1 MADFSYKAR
10 SLTGD
15 LLSGVVVAPSENVA
29 YGMLRDKNLFIV
41 ELKEQK
47 KIKLFSGGLS
57 FGKQV
62 KTKEVVM
69 FSRQLSVMISS
80 NVPIV
85 RALKVL
91 IRQTENNSFK
101 SIISDIA
108 DEVDGGAKL
117 SQSLGRYPKVFS
129 NFFIQMVRSA
139 ETTGRLDEIL
149 VYLADQSEKDYDMM
163 AKARG
168 AMIYPAFILSALGG
182 VGVMMMVFVLPQI
195 TSIFESSSTQLPL
208 PTRILMGLSGF
219 LTGYWWIIFLAVI
232 GLVIGFRYV
241 SRTEEGRKRIDLL
254 KLKMPIFSPIF
265 SRLYIARFSRSL
277 STLLASG
284 VTLTQS
290 LDITSD
296 IVGNSIYHQ
305 LIQDTIKQ
313 VEAGAS
319 ITTIFIKSKDV
330 PIMLSQM
337 MSVGEQSGQ
346 LDKILLKVSE
356 FYTRELENSLANL
369 TTLIEPI
376 IMVIMGVAVGF
387 LVAAIIMPI
396 YNMSNAI

>member
-10 SLTGD
+10 SQAGD
-15 LLSGVVVAPSENVA
+15 LVSGVVVAPSENVA
-29 YGMLRDKNLFIV
+29 YGILRDKNLFIV
-41 ELKEQK
+41 DLKEQK
-47 KIKLFSGGLS
+47 HLKLFGGGMS
-57 FGKQV
+57 FGKPV
-62 KTKEVVM
+62 KTKEVVI
-69 FSRQLSVMISS
+69 FARQLSVMISS

-91 IRQTENNSFK
+91 IRQTENNRFK
-101 SIISDIA
+101 SIISDVA

-149 VYLADQSEKDYDMM
+149 EYLADQSEKEYDMV

-168 AMIYPAFILSALGG
+168 ALIYPAFILSAL
-182 VGVMMMVFVLPQI
+182 VVVAVMMMIFVLPQI
-195 TSIFESSSTQLPL
+195 MSIFVGADVQLPIT
-208 PTRILMGLSGF
+208 TRIFMGASNF
-219 LTGYWWIIFLAVI
+219 MVKFWWLLLLLAIGLAV
-232 GLVIGFRYV
+232 GYRVISKTEGG
-241 SRTEEGRKRIDLL
+241 SRQIDLL
-254 KLKMPIFSPIF
+254 KLRLPLVGPIF
-265 SRLYIARFSRSL
+265 SRTYISRFSRSL

-290 LDITSD
+290 LDIVSD
-296 IVGNSIYHQ
+296 VVGNKIYYQ

-319 ITTIFIKSKDV
+319 ITSVFVKSKDI
-330 PIMLSQM
+330 PLILSQM

-346 LDKILLKVSE
+346 LDKILSKVAD
-356 FYTRELENSLANL
+356 FYTRELENSLKNL

-376 IMVIMGVAVGF
+376 IMVIMGVAVGL
-387 LVAAIIMPI
+387 LVSAIILPI

>member
-10 SLTGD
+10 SQAGD
-15 LLSGVVVAPSENVA
+15 LVSGVVMAPTENIA
-29 YGMLRDKNLFIV
+29 YGILRDKNLFIV
-41 ELKEQK
+41 DLREQK
-47 KIKLFSGGLS
+47 KMKLFNGLS
-57 FGKQV
+57 IGRPV
-62 KTKEVVM
+62 KPKEVVI
-69 FSRQLSVMISS
+69 FARQLSVMITS

-91 IRQTENNSFK
+91 VRQTENNRFK
-101 SIISDIA
+101 TIISDIA

-117 SQSLGRYPKVFS
+117 SQSLARYPKVFS

-149 VYLADQSEKDYDMM
+149 EYLADQSEKDYDMV

-168 AMIYPAFILSALGG
+168 ALIYPAFILSALI
-182 VGVMMMVFVLPQI
+182 VVAVMMMVFVLPQI
-195 TSIFESSSTQLPL
+195 TSIFTGTNVQLPIT
-208 PTRILMGLSGF
+208 TRIFMWLSDF
-219 LTGYWWIIFLAVI
+219 MIHYWWLLVLMVI
-232 GLVIGFRYV
+232 GGVIGFRAI
-241 SRTEEGRKRIDLL
+241 SQTEKGREQIDLL
-254 KLKMPIFSPIF
+254 KIKMPLVGPIF
-265 SRLYIARFSRSL
+265 SRTYIARFSRSL

-290 LDITSD
+290 LDIVSD
-296 IVGNSIYHQ
+296 VVGNKVYHQ
-305 LIQDTIKQ
+305 IIQDTIKQ

-319 ITTIFIKSKDV
+319 ITTVFVKSKDI
-330 PIMLSQM
+330 PLMLSQM

-346 LDKILLKVSE
+346 LDKILSKVAD
-356 FYTRELENSLANL
+356 FYTRELENSLKNL

-376 IMVIMGVAVGF
+376 IMVIMGVAVGL
-387 LVAAIIMPI
+387 LVSAIIMPI

>member
-1 MADFSYKAR
+1 MADYSYKAR
-10 SLTGD
+10 GQSGELV
-15 LLSGVVVAPSENVA
+15 SGVVMAPTESIA
-29 YGMLRDKNLFIV
+29 YGILRDKNLFIV
-41 ELKEQK
+41 DLKEQK
-47 KIKLFSGGLS
+47 KIKLFSGLS
-57 FGKQV
+57 LGSPV
-62 KTKEVVM
+62 KPKEVVM

-91 IRQTENNSFK
+91 VKQTENNKFK
-101 SIISDIA
+101 TIISDVA

-129 NFFIQMVRSA
+129 NFFVQMVRSA

-168 AMIYPAFILSALGG
+168 AMIYPAFILCALGG

-195 TSIFESSSTQLPL
+195 TSIFEAGSAELPL
-208 PTRILMGLSGF
+208 PTRMLMGLSGS
-219 LTGYWWIIFLAVI
+219 LTKFWWVLLLAVI
-232 GLVIGFRYV
+232 GLIVGYRYV
-241 SRTEEGRKRIDLL
+241 SRTAEGRKQIDQL
-254 KLKMPIFSPIF
+254 KLRMPILSPIF
-265 SRLYIARFSRSL
+265 SRLYIARFARSL

-290 LDITSD
+290 LEITSD
-296 IVGNSIYHQ
+296 VVGNTIYHQ
-305 LIQDTIKQ
+305 LIQDTIKR

-319 ITTIFIKSKDV
+319 ITSIFVKSKDV
-330 PIMLSQM
+330 PLMLSQM

-346 LDKILLKVSE
+346 LDKILSKVAD

>member
-1 MADFSYKAR
+1 MADYSYKAR
-10 SLTGD
+10 SQVGELV
-15 LLSGVVVAPSENVA
+15 SGVVVAPTENIA
-29 YGMLRDKNLFIV
+29 YGILRDKNLFIV
-41 ELKEQK
+41 DLKEQK
-47 KIKLFSGGLS
+47 KMKLFSGGLS
-57 FGKQV
+57 FGRKV
-62 KTKEVVM
+62 KVKEVVM

-91 IRQTENNSFK
+91 VKQTENNSFK
-101 SIISDIA
+101 SIISDVA

-117 SQSLGRYPKVFS
+117 SQSLGRYPDVFS

-168 AMIYPAFILSALGG
+168 AMIYPAFILCALGG
-182 VGVMMMVFVLPQI
+182 VAVMMMVFVLPQI
-195 TSIFESSSTQLPL
+195 TSIFEAGSAQLPL
-208 PTRILMGLSGF
+208 PTRMLMGLSGF
-219 LTGYWWIIFLAVI
+219 VIKFWWLLLLVVI
-232 GLVIGFRYV
+232 GLVVGYRYV
-241 SRTEEGRKRIDLL
+241 SRTEEGRKRIDLM
-254 KLKMPIFSPIF
+254 KLKMPILSPIF

-290 LDITSD
+290 LDITGD
-296 IVGNSIYHQ
+296 VVGNTIYHQ

-319 ITTIFIKSKDV
+319 ITSVFVKSKDV
-330 PIMLSQM
+330 PLMLSQM

-346 LDKILLKVSE
+346 LDKILSKVSD